1 MKRFILILVISW
13 LLQIPVFSST
23 LTDYLKQFPEV
34 VTIQP
39 MAANSFFTEAV
50 QIKLRQPVDHKNP
63 MKGSFTQRVFISVL
77 TTESPVV
84 LVTEGYAANY
94 GANQAYVNEL
104 CRLVNSSQIVVEHRY
119 FGQSWPDPLDW
130 EYLSVEN
137 AASDHHKVVQL
148 LKPFLSGTWI
158 NTGISKGG
166 QTALLHRAF
175 YPNDVDVTVSYVAPF
190 NFGVEDGRHEPYI
203 KNVPGTQKQRKLVE
217 AFQKE
222 LLKRRNTL
230 MPLFENLVKEKNFT
244 FNAGLEEIFDF
255 CVLEYSFAFWQWG
268 TNPNQIPSKKA
279 TDEEVFAHFTQISGP
294 DYFSLEGLD
303 RIGSFFVQ
311 AARELGYYGYDTRP
325 FKRHLTIKTAEN
337 YLERLF
343 LPAMYRV
350 EFDDTSVKLTNAFL
364 ETTDA
369 RMIFIYGKNDPWT
382 ASGVI
387 PPSGENFVRI
397 VQSGASHG
405 IRIAGLDQ
413 KNKEK
418 VLQKLT
424 DWVAVLE
431 QVNLIP
437 M

>member
-1 MKRFILILVISW
+1 
-13 LLQIPVFSST
+13 
-23 LTDYLKQFPEV
+23 
-34 VTIQP
+34 
-39 MAANSFFTEAV
+39 
-50 QIKLRQPVDHKNP
+50 
-63 MKGSFTQRVFISVL
+63 
-77 TTESPVV
+77 
-84 LVTEGYAANY
+84 
-94 GANQAYVNEL
+94 
-104 CRLVNSSQIVVEHRY
+104 
-119 FGQSWPDPLDW
+119 
-130 EYLSVEN
+130 
-137 AASDHHKVVQL
+137 
-148 LKPFLSGTWI
+148 
-158 NTGISKGG
+158 
-166 QTALLHRAF
+166 
-175 YPNDVDVTVSYVAPF
+175 
-190 NFGVEDGRHEPYI
+190 
-203 KNVPGTQKQRKLVE
+203 
-217 AFQKE
+217 
-222 LLKRRNTL
+222 
-230 MPLFENLVKEKNFT
+230 
-244 FNAGLEEIFDF
+244 
-255 CVLEYSFAFWQWG
+255 
-268 TNPNQIPSKKA
+268 
-279 TDEEVFAHFTQISGP
+279 
-294 DYFSLEGLD
+294 LD

-343 LPAMYRV
+343 LPASYRV

-397 VQSGASHG
+397 VQTGASHG
-405 IRIAGLDQ
+405 IRIDGLDQ